1 LPVDLT
7 LLNGADIALLG
18 IIAISCAVGIWRGFA
33 VEVLSLAA
41 WVVAFWMA
49 FAYGETVAG
58 VFGEQFATPAARLLL
73 GYALLFV
80 AALVTGSLATWL
92 IGRMVRNTGLSPT
105 DRVLGMGFGLL
116 RGIVL
121 SCIGVLLLG
130 FTPFPADP
138 WWQQSRLLPGLQP
151 GAEWLRTWLPD
162 PVAEHIRFDATLPL
176 GLPTA
181 LQPMAPTVEPPH

>member
-1 LPVDLT
+1 VDLS

-33 VEVLSLAA
+33 VEVLSLAV
-41 WVVAFWMA
+41 WVAAFWMA
-49 FAYGETVAG
+49 FVYGEAAAG
-58 VFGEQFATPAARLLL
+58 LLGEQFATPAARLLL

-92 IGRMVRNTGLSPT
+92 IGRVVRSSGLSPT

-116 RGIVL
+116 RGVAL
-121 SCIGVLLLG
+121 SCIAVLLLG

-151 GAEWLRTWLPD
+151 GAEWLRSWLPD
-162 PVAEHIRFDATLPL
+162 PVAEHVRFDGTTLPL
-176 GLPTA
+176 ALPTV
-181 LQPMAPTVEPPH
+181 LQPLAPAVEPHN